1 MGDGYVIKNVLVWTA
16 SKLGDLA
23 AQLAK
28 QHVDIIDMVYTGCL
42 DYATPRGGPTV
53 FLGGFDFYAIV
64 LVCHY
69 VWKFLPG
76 NQFHLF
82 GVEWRVG
89 TCHFDFL
96 YRTHL
101 Q

>member
-42 DYATPRGGPTV
+42 DYATPVEVQRSS
-53 FLGGFDFYAIV
+53 
-64 LVCHY
+64 LVD
-69 VWKFLPG
+69 LTSMP
-76 NQFHLF
+76 
-82 GVEWRVG
+82 
-89 TCHFDFL
+89 
-96 YRTHL
+96 
-101 Q
+101 

>member
-16 SKLGDLA
+16 SKLGNLA

-53 FLGGFDFYAIV
+53 FLGGFDFYAILSV
-64 LVCHY
+64 LLINSTNASWARVISL
-69 VWKFLPG
+69 FLIAMI
-76 NQFHLF
+76 
-82 GVEWRVG
+82 
-89 TCHFDFL
+89 
-96 YRTHL
+96 
-101 Q
+101 